1 MSWFKRGRDRP
12 ADDPGRW
19 VIVGLGNPGE
29 RYASTRHNLGAM
41 TVDLLLERTGAR
53 LKSHKSGCLIAEVS
67 LAGTPVALARPTT
80 YMNDSGRPV
89 GQLARFFRTPV
100 ERVVV
105 LHDELDIPFGDV
117 RVKTGGGTAGHN
129 GLRSIVNHLGS
140 PEFARVRMGI
150 GRPRGDQDAVK
161 KVLDSF
167 SSSERK
173 ELPHVLEAAADAV
186 ESIVSEGVE
195 RAMNAFNTKQR

>member
-1 MSWFKRGRDRP
+1 MSWFRRGRDRS
-12 ADDPGRW
+12 DEPGRW

-41 TVDLLLERTGAR
+41 TVDVLLERSGGN

-67 LAGTPVALARPTT
+67 LAGEPAVLARPTT

-89 GQLARFFRTPV
+89 GQLVRFFHSSP
-100 ERVVV
+100 ERVIV

-117 RVKTGGGTAGHN
+117 RVKSGGGTAGHN
-129 GLRSIVNHLGS
+129 GLRSIVNHLGTN
-140 PEFARVRMGI
+140 EFPRIRMGI

-173 ELPHVLEAAADAV
+173 ELPAVLETAADAV
-186 ESIVSEGVE
+186 ETIVSTNIE
-195 RAMNAFNTKQR
+195 RAMNTYNTKER